1 MRLVCKQVILQL
13 NEYLDGELD
22 LTLVQE
28 LSVHL
33 DRCEDCRIVV
43 DTCRKTIEIYC
54 NTEPLPLPPDV
65 RERLERALS
74 EKLGCRF

>member
-1 MRLVCKQVILQL
+1 LVCKQVILQL

-28 LSVHL
+28 LSLHL
-33 DRCEDCRIVV
+33 ERCEDCRIVV

-74 EKLGCRF
+74 EKLGCKF

>member
-1 MRLVCKQVILQL
+1 LICEEVIRQL
-13 NEYLDGELD
+13 SEYIDGELD
-22 LTLVQE
+22 VVLVKE

-54 NTEPLPLPPDV
+54 NTEPLPLPDDV
-65 RERLERALS
+65 RERLERALA
-74 EKLGCRF
+74 EKLGIGL

>member
-1 MRLVCKQVILQL
+1 MVCKQVIRQL
-13 NEYLDGELD
+13 SDYLDRELD
-22 LTLVQE
+22 ATLLRE

-33 DRCEDCRIVV
+33 ERCEDCRIVV

-65 RERLERALS
+65 RQRLDRALA
-74 EKLGCRF
+74 EKLGRKRP